1 MGKIAGRY
9 HVRNFTDLPAA
20 AEDGTDLDELRQDN
34 QVSVGASLEFG
45 LSKILSGLY
54 LSLNYNYIK
63 NSSNDYYYDY
73 TNQIYAISLG
83 FDF

>member
-34 QVSVGASLEFG
+34 QFSVGASLEFG

-73 TNQIYAISLG
+73 ANQIYAISLG